1 MPNVRRLRLHQ
12 VAREL
17 KVGQTTIVE
26 YLEKKGIKVENAPST
41 LIEPHVYEVLDK
53 EFGANKAETVNIREK
68 INQKLE
74 AVSLGNRKDGA
85 PAEDDADFKKEVI
98 IKSGVIS
105 VKDEG
110 GCDEHPEN
118 IGQDRPVG
126 QENPLQRLP
135 KRRNL
140 SFLRRRASRRLHP
153 PQNRN
158 PLRPRP
164 SKANRFRSLPPRRLK
179 PRRRHPLPL
188 RPLRLCQPPHQ
199 RQQPLR
205 LPLKL
210 RPRPLR
216 LRPHPNRLQLQNQ
229 RHSPC
234 PLFRP
239 VRPMLRRRPKR
250 MTSVWLPTRRTCFAP
265 IRRRIACRDRRC
277 SARST

>member
-105 VKDEG
+105 VKDEVA
-110 GCDEHPEN
+110 DA
-118 IGQDRPVG
+118 
-126 QENPLQRLP
+126 
-135 KRRNL
+135 
-140 SFLRRRASRRLHP
+140 FLRNVNDGTVEGLRYRTKPILTVQFEPSDGNGYQDTAWVFDAFVRL
-153 PQNRN
+153 
-158 PLRPRP
+158 LRE
-164 SKANRFRSLPPRRLK
+164 K
-179 PRRRHPLPL
+179 P
-188 RPLRLCQPPHQ
+188 
-199 RQQPLR
+199 
-205 LPLKL
+205 
-210 RPRPLR
+210 
-216 LRPHPNRLQLQNQ
+216 
-229 RHSPC
+229 
-234 PLFRP
+234 
-239 VRPMLRRRPKR
+239 MG
-250 MTSVWLPTRRTCFAP
+250 TRG
-265 IRRRIACRDRRC
+265 
-277 SARST
+277 

>member
-1 MPNVRRLRLHQ
+1 M
-12 VAREL
+12 

-105 VKDEG
+105 VKDEVAAMSTPKILG
-110 GCDEHPEN
+110 KIDLSGKKPAAAPAEAKKPELPSEKSVPAVAPAAE
-118 IGQDRPVG
+118 QKPAPAPAVKSEPVS
-126 QENPLQRLP
+126 QPAAAAP
-135 KRRNL
+135 KAPAAT
-140 SFLRRRASRRLHP
+140 SV
-153 PQNRN
+153 
-158 PLRPRP
+158 
-164 SKANRFRSLPPRRLK
+164 
-179 PRRRHPLPL
+179 

-216 LRPHPNRLQLQNQ
+216 LRPHPNRLQLQNL

-265 IRRRIACRDRRC
+265 IRRRTACRDRRC

>member
-1 MPNVRRLRLHQ
+1 M
-12 VAREL
+12 
-17 KVGQTTIVE
+17 
-26 YLEKKGIKVENAPST
+26 ENASST

-105 VKDEG
+105 VKDEVAAMSTPKILG
-110 GCDEHPEN
+110 KIDLSGKK
-118 IGQDRPVG
+118 
-126 QENPLQRLP
+126 PLQRLP

-153 PQNRN
+153 PQSRN
-158 PLRPRP
+158 PLRLRP

-199 RQQPLR
+199 TATAAAPAAKAAPKAVAPAPASKPAAVAENL
-205 LPLKL
+205 
-210 RPRPLR
+210 
-216 LRPHPNRLQLQNQ
+216 
-229 RHSPC
+229 RHSLC

-239 VRPMLRRRPKR
+239 VRPMAAAQTQTYDERVAADQTNLFRPNSEEKPLVGTEGAR
-250 MTSVWLPTRRTCFAP
+250 Q
-265 IRRRIACRDRRC
+265 DRREP
-277 SARST
+277 A

>member
-105 VKDEG
+105 VKDEVAAMSTPKILG
-110 GCDEHPEN
+110 KIDLSGKKPAAAPAEAKKPELPSEKSVPAVAPAAE
-118 IGQDRPVG
+118 QKPAPAPAVKSEPVS
-126 QENPLQRLP
+126 QPAAAAP
-135 KRRNL
+135 K
-140 SFLRRRASRRLHP
+140 
-153 PQNRN
+153 
-158 PLRPRP
+158 
-164 SKANRFRSLPPRRLK
+164 
-179 PRRRHPLPL
+179 
-188 RPLRLCQPPHQ
+188 
-199 RQQPLR
+199 
-205 LPLKL
+205 
-210 RPRPLR
+210 
-216 LRPHPNRLQLQNQ
+216 
-229 RHSPC
+229 
-234 PLFRP
+234 
-239 VRPMLRRRPKR
+239 
-250 MTSVWLPTRRTCFAP
+250 AP
-265 IRRRIACRDRRC
+265 A
-277 SARST
+277 

>member
-105 VKDEG
+105 VKDEVAAMSTPKILG
-110 GCDEHPEN
+110 KIDLSGKKPAAAPAEAKKPE
-118 IGQDRPVG
+118 
-126 QENPLQRLP
+126 LP
-135 KRRNL
+135 SEK
-140 SFLRRRASRRLHP
+140 SVP
-153 PQNRN
+153 PQSRN
-158 PLRPRP
+158 PLRLRP
-164 SKANRFRSLPPRRLK
+164 SKANWFRSLPPRRLK

-188 RPLRLCQPPHQ
+188 RPLRLYQPPHQ

-216 LRPHPNRLQLQNQ
+216 LRPHPNRLQLQNL

-265 IRRRIACRDRRC
+265 IRRRTACRDRRC